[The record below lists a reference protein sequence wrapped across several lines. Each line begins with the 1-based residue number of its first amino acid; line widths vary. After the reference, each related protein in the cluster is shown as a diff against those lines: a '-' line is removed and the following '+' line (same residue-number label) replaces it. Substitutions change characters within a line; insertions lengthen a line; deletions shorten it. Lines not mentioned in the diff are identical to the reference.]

1 MDEFFFRSGT
11 MNTFRTFGLLA
22 LLAIFSV
29 AQGANL
35 ALDQHSQTLEF
46 PKARRLSAA
55 SLPPSLR
62 VREIEMVAL
71 KREASFDFIHEVPG
85 DDTEYVFTTTLN
97 VASQHPILALE
108 ALETDIDD
116 MSCSD
121 SKIQLSID
129 SPTRARALKQE
140 LEAVSDFVVVTSHE
154 GCDLEG
160 ERSIHHVTKTSV
172 DLARQVFTLEK
183 VKCDWHDASHSTSV
197 SFSHRHRSR
206 IQRRTYTLHQKRQQ
220 EATSAPTTTRVVGE
234 GSTPSISFPAV
245 PTATTGLPSSVTKS
259 LDKHYVNQK
268 IFPPDTPAADM
279 FIPQG
284 VTVTCKNCT
293 LQGDIE
299 ITRGSFNIS
308 GNTIKDTIAFFDDGA
323 LEITSNGLFA
333 QVELGLSLSL
343 SQSLASLNMSLPT
356 IPLTPFEIPGVVAFG
371 PIIQPDLSLSLNMV
385 EEIGFSYG
393 FNLSVPDNSNIKI
406 NMSEPGNS
414 SISGFDKTKVHALE
428 FESTSAPASLIFSV
442 TFTPQILLGISTA
455 KGFVSGGVGAFVNLP
470 KVSVNATQLSHVSE
484 KCEPVADKGNEGS
497 SLISVLDDV
506 FDSLTHIAP
515 SVDIDMGVLANME
528 VDVADFSE
536 RVGVQAVLASTS
548 YPLPTAC
555 LKYDAKSHTY
565 GTPSRTPSA
574 TATSGSTKGAADS
587 SSDSDKQSGAA
598 RLLESLGILP
608 LSILTASVIA
618 VGCCGYGVLD
628 ME

>member
-1 MDEFFFRSGT
+1 MDAVRIL
-11 MNTFRTFGLLA
+11 GLLA
-22 LLAIFSV
+22 LLTIFSV
-29 AQGANL
+29 VQGVNL
-35 ALDQHSQTLEF
+35 ALDQHSQALEF
-46 PKARRLSAA
+46 PQARRLTAA

-62 VREIEMVAL
+62 VREIETVAL
-71 KREASFDFIHEVPG
+71 KREASFDFIHEAPEDG
-85 DDTEYVFTTTLN
+85 TEYVFATTLN

-108 ALETDIDD
+108 ALDADIND

-121 SKIQLSID
+121 SKIQLSIG
-129 SPTRARALKQE
+129 SATRTEALKQE
-140 LEAVSDFVVVTSHE
+140 LEAVSDFVVVTSHA

-160 ERSIHHVTKTSV
+160 ERSIHRVTKTTV

-183 VKCDWHDASHSTSV
+183 VKSDWHDASHSTSV

-206 IQRRTYTLHQKRQQ
+206 IQKRTYTLHQKRQQ
-220 EATSAPTTTRVVGE
+220 ESTSAPTTTKVVGE
-234 GSTPSISFPAV
+234 GSAPSISFPAA
-245 PTATTGLPSSVTKS
+245 PTATTGLPSTATKS
-259 LDKHYVNQK
+259 LDKHYIDQK
-268 IFPPDTPAADM
+268 IFPPDTPAAD
-279 FIPQG
+279 IPQG

-323 LEITSNGLFA
+323 LEIISNGLYA
-333 QVELGLSLSL
+333 QVELGLDLSL
-343 SQSLASLNMSLPT
+343 SQSLASLNISLPT

-371 PIIQPDLSLSLNMV
+371 PLIQPDLSLSVNMV
-385 EEIGFSYG
+385 EKIGFSYG

-442 TFTPQILLGISTA
+442 TFTPQILLGVSTA
-455 KGFVSGGVGAFVNLP
+455 KGLVSGGVGAFVNLP

-484 KCEPVADKGNEGS
+484 KCEPVDGNGNEGD
-497 SLISVLDDV
+497 SLTSVLDDV

-515 SVDIDMGVLANME
+515 SVDINMGVLANME
-528 VDVADFSE
+528 VDIADFSE
-536 RVGVQAVLASTS
+536 RIGVEAVLASTS

-555 LKYDAKSHTY
+555 LKYDAESHTY

-574 TATSGSTKGAADS
+574 TATSGSVKGADDGS
-587 SSDSDKQSGAA
+587 SESDKQSGAA
-598 RLLESLGILP
+598 SLGENFGLLP
-608 LSILTASVIA
+608 LSILTASLIA
-618 VGCCGYGVLD
+618 VGYCN
-628 ME
+628 

>member
-1 MDEFFFRSGT
+1 MR
-11 MNTFRTFGLLA
+11 LA
-22 LLAIFSV
+22 RCKPFYQRVFLPQAPIKDPEAYIYLAS
-29 AQGANL
+29 
-35 ALDQHSQTLEF
+35 E
-46 PKARRLSAA
+46 
-55 SLPPSLR
+55 
-62 VREIEMVAL
+62 
-71 KREASFDFIHEVPG
+71 
-85 DDTEYVFTTTLN
+85 TTAGGN
-97 VASQHPILALE
+97 KCA
-108 ALETDIDD
+108 DN
-116 MSCSD
+116 
-121 SKIQLSID
+121 
-129 SPTRARALKQE
+129 
-140 LEAVSDFVVVTSHE
+140 HE
-154 GCDLEG
+154 G
-160 ERSIHHVTKTSV
+160 T
-172 DLARQVFTLEK
+172 
-183 VKCDWHDASHSTSV
+183 
-197 SFSHRHRSR
+197 
-206 IQRRTYTLHQKRQQ
+206 
-220 EATSAPTTTRVVGE
+220 
-234 GSTPSISFPAV
+234 V
-245 PTATTGLPSSVTKS
+245 PTATTGLPSSVIKS

-455 KGFVSGGVGAFVNLP
+455 KGLVSGGVGAFVNLP

-608 LSILTASVIA
+608 LSILAASVIS